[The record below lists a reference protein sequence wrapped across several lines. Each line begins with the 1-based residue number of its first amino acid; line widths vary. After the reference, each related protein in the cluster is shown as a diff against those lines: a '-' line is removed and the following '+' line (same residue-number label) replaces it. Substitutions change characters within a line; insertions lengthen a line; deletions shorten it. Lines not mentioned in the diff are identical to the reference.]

1 MEFHGTKH
9 AIELYNLENIYL
21 QFYFS
26 QKGAETTEISC
37 FDGNYCIREA
47 INAIIGLWHR
57 QFSPKWYTYLWI
69 PDHIYV
75 LHNARYSF
83 VWNMIWPSQLGRQRP
98 QKRKAPALVR
108 VLGTSTHGRGVTK
121 VGTLW
126 KWIFREL
133 WWFFRNFLATLPRQ
147 ALQACS
153 LPACLCLLISPNWET
168 CDHCHFLYRQAS
180 LAHASHG
187 GRMFRLI
194 GVQSLLVFRSWEE
207 CFACLLFP

>member
-83 VWNMIWPSQLGRQRP
+83 V
-98 QKRKAPALVR
+98 
-108 VLGTSTHGRGVTK
+108 
-121 VGTLW
+121 
-126 KWIFREL
+126 
-133 WWFFRNFLATLPRQ
+133 
-147 ALQACS
+147 
-153 LPACLCLLISPNWET
+153 
-168 CDHCHFLYRQAS
+168 
-180 LAHASHG
+180 
-187 GRMFRLI
+187 
-194 GVQSLLVFRSWEE
+194 
-207 CFACLLFP
+207 